1 LKGIKPVTYKFGT
14 YTLDPGRFELTHGND
29 VVPTEPQVF
38 ALLEFLIRNCD
49 RVVSKDD
56 MIMAIWEGRI
66 VSDATLSSR
75 ISAARQAVGDSGSKQ
90 QVIRTVSRRGFQFIA
105 PVESLI
111 PSATTSSRPEGDAP
125 QIRYCTT
132 PDGIDLPFSF
142 SGQGP
147 TLIKVA
153 NWLNHLER
161 DWTSPMWAPFFK
173 AFSAEHTF
181 IRYDSRGVGL
191 SNWGVGQF
199 CFEDFVTD
207 LATVIEASGQDTF
220 ALLGLSQ
227 GAAVAIDYAVRNP
240 DRVTHLILWGGFA
253 RGRRMRGNEENRTES
268 EAFIT
273 LMRQGWGKEKSAF
286 RDMFASL
293 YLPEASDEQ
302 ISWWIDMQ
310 RTATS
315 PDTAVLMR
323 EVIDGLDVSQ
333 LLEKVRVP
341 TLILH
346 SERDLVA
353 PVSEARFMA
362 ARIPDAKFVSLDS
375 ANHLVMN
382 QEDAWSRARQEVQ
395 RFLNSSGGEKA

>member
-1 LKGIKPVTYKFGT
+1 
-14 YTLDPGRFELTHGND
+14 
-29 VVPTEPQVF
+29 
-38 ALLEFLIRNCD
+38 
-49 RVVSKDD
+49 
-56 MIMAIWEGRI
+56 
-66 VSDATLSSR
+66 
-75 ISAARQAVGDSGSKQ
+75 
-90 QVIRTVSRRGFQFIA
+90 
-105 PVESLI
+105 
-111 PSATTSSRPEGDAP
+111 
-125 QIRYCTT
+125 
-132 PDGIDLPFSF
+132 
-142 SGQGP
+142 
-147 TLIKVA
+147 
-153 NWLNHLER
+153 
-161 DWTSPMWAPFFK
+161 MWAPFFK